1 MQQSLKPDILHSQ
14 VLMEG
19 GDIERPLLVVFGG
32 QMGQLVSE
40 DWQRQN
46 VNPILKKGEKNE
58 SEKPRP
64 DQFSSVPG
72 R

>member
-19 GDIERPLLVVFGG
+19 GDIERPLFVVFGG